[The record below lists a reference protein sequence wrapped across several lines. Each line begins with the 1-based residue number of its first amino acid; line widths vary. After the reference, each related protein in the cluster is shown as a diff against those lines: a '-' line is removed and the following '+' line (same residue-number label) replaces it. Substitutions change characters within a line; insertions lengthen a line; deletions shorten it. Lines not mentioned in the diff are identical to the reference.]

1 MATARSHPVGDREGL
16 LWLPSDAE
24 QLFVLAPGAG
34 AGMRHAFLE
43 AMAAA
48 LAEVRVG
55 TLRFEF
61 PYQAA
66 GKRRPDRPA
75 VLIDAVREAVEAA
88 TGVAGDLPLFAGGK
102 SMGGRMSSQAAA
114 AGGLDGVHGLVFIG
128 FPLHAAGKPG
138 TARAEH
144 LSAVT
149 QPMLFLQGRRDALAY
164 LTLLTPIVEKLG
176 PRARMHVVDGADHSF
191 HVLKRSGRTDAEVI
205 LELATEIAGF
215 RSA

>member
-1 MATARSHPVGDREGL
+1 MATARSHPVGEREGL
-16 LWLPSDAE
+16 LLLPSNAE

-34 AGMRHAFLE
+34 AGMRHAFME
-43 AMAAA
+43 AMAEA
-48 LAEVRVG
+48 LAQVHVG

-75 VLIDAVREAVEAA
+75 VLIDAVCEAVEAA

-114 AGGLDGVHGLVFIG
+114 ADRLGAVHGLVFVG

-138 TARAEH
+138 LARAEH
-144 LSAVT
+144 LSEVT
-149 QPMLFLQGRRDALAY
+149 QPMLFLQGTRDALAD
-164 LTLLTPIVEKLG
+164 LTLLTPVVEKLG

-205 LELATEIAGF
+205 LELASEIAGF
-215 RSA
+215 QGA

>member
-1 MATARSHPVGDREGL
+1 MARSHPIGGSEGL
-16 LWLPSDAE
+16 LLLPSDAE
-24 QLFVLAPGAG
+24 QLLVLAPGAG

-48 LAEVRVG
+48 LAEARVG

-75 VLIDAVREAVEAA
+75 VLIDAVCKAVDAA
-88 TGVAGDLPLFAGGK
+88 ASVSGDLPLLAGGK

-114 AGGLDGVHGLVFIG
+114 AGRLDGVRGLVFVG

-138 TARAEH
+138 VARAEH
-144 LSAVT
+144 LTEVA
-149 QPMLFLQGRRDALAY
+149 QPMLFLQGTRDALAD
-164 LTLLTPIVEKLG
+164 LTLLTPIVHKLG
-176 PRARMHVVDGADHSF
+176 SRARMHVVAGADHSF
-191 HVLKRSGRTDAEVI
+191 HVLKRSGRTDGEVI
-205 LELATEIAGF
+205 TELAAEIAAF
-215 RSA
+215 RRD